1 MNNGDRPIIP
11 FMEPFEHKMGNVE
24 FADLIGFTKREVV
37 AMVAMHAII
46 SQHGAA
52 SALTDDDVTRRR
64 LRDQSYKLA
73 DTMLGDLK

>member
-1 MNNGDRPIIP
+1 MKNGDRPIIP
-11 FMEPFEHKMGNVE
+11 FPEPFEQKMGGVD
-24 FADLIGFTKREVV
+24 FADLVGFTKREFV

-52 SALTDDDVTRRR
+52 SALTDDGVARRR